1 MKRKNILAGTVLS
14 ILIGVGAT
22 AYATT
27 TTTPSQNTNSDNNK
41 PISSGIGL
49 RRITGLRG
57 YDFATSVIK
66 SKLKV
71 TDEDINKAREQGKTL
86 SDFAE
91 EKGLTHDDLRS
102 AMIESKNKAIDE
114 AVSKGTISKE
124 EGESYKKSIKENSE
138 NNIGG
143 QGRLNAPRGNGNGQG
158 QGRGNRMNCVTQ
170 TTSSK

>member
-1 MKRKNILAGTVLS
+1 MKRKNILTGTILS
-14 ILIGVGAT
+14 ILIGIGAT

-27 TTTPSQNTNSDNNK
+27 TPTPKTNSDNNK
-41 PISSGIGL
+41 QISSGIGL

-91 EKGLTHDDLRS
+91 EKGLTHENLKA

-124 EGESYKKSIKENSE
+124 EGESYKKKIKESSE
-138 NNIGG
+138 KCTEV
-143 QGRLNAPRGNGNGQG
+143 QGRLNSPKGKGNNQG
-158 QGRGNRMNCVTQ
+158 QGRGNKMNCVTE
-170 TTSSK
+170 TTPSK